1 MKVNVKCSLFLVML
15 RMFLLKK
22 KNWSTSGSSNKKRKD
37 VNEQPKKEK

>member
-1 MKVNVKCSLFLVML
+1 MKVNVNCSLFLVML

-37 VNEQPKKEK
+37 VNEQPKKKR